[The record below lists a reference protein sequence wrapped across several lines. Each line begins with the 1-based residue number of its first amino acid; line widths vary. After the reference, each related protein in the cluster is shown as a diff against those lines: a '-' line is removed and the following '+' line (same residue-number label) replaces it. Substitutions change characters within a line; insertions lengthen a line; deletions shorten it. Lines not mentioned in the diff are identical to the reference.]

1 MTVPS
6 TPQQPAPEGP
16 APARAVAQ
24 GNPSGLPL
32 APLPPLP
39 PPNGPATLRSPVGLG
54 KAVAALLGLV
64 IATDLFAVW
73 ADYTLY
79 GVAGDIRNALAG
91 GGSLDAL
98 AQRADRADALDAAA
112 GVAQVAALV
121 ATAVVYLIWFM
132 RVRVNAEVFNP
143 FGHTYSRS
151 WARWGWFV
159 PFVNLVRPRRIMG
172 EIWDASRPAGEPAG
186 QRIVG
191 VWWAFWILRVAV
203 DRIASSAMNKAETAD
218 ATQDAA
224 LQTLFADAVDIV
236 SAALAIVVVVR
247 LTRMQDRKAHAGP
260 AVAGV

>member
-1 MTVPS
+1 MTMPS
-6 TPQQPAPEGP
+6 TPQQPTPEGP
-16 APARAVAQ
+16 APARATAQ

-39 PPNGPATLRSPVGLG
+39 PPNGPAALRSPVGLG

-64 IATDLFAVW
+64 IATDLFALW

-79 GVAGDIRNALAG
+79 DVADALRGALAG
-91 GGSLDAL
+91 GGPLDAL
-98 AQRADRADALDAAA
+98 AQRADRADTLDAVA

-121 ATAVVYLIWFM
+121 ATAVVYLIWFL

-151 WARWGWFV
+151 WAGWGWFV

-172 EIWDASRPAGEPAG
+172 EIWSASRLAGDPDRQG
-186 QRIVG
+186 IVN
-191 VWWAFWILRVAV
+191 VWWAFWILRLAV
-203 DRIASSAMNKAETAD
+203 DRLASSASSKAETAD
-218 ATQDAA
+218 AIQDAA
-224 LQTLFADAVDIV
+224 LQALFADAVDIV
-236 SAALAIVVVVR
+236 SAALAIAVVVR

-260 AVAGV
+260 ALAGV